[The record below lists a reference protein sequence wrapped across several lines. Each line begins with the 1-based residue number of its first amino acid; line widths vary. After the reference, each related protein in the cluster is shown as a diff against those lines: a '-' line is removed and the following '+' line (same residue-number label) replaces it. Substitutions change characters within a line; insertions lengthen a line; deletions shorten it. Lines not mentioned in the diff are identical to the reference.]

1 LVNIIDEIRNNSLC
15 NLLYMTNSSA
25 DIKATCDKETKLP
38 SPPKTADALSIPA
51 KVKSLEPTRQAVV
64 QAGDGLVKTVRPSMV
79 TSSPVKSRE
88 AVEPRFPG
96 IRKTPPLYS
105 AVTAKIEAQV
115 SMS

>member
-1 LVNIIDEIRNNSLC
+1 
-15 NLLYMTNSSA
+15 MTNSSA

-51 KVKSLEPTRQAVV
+51 KVKSLEPTRQAV
-64 QAGDGLVKTVRPSMV
+64 
-79 TSSPVKSRE
+79 
-88 AVEPRFPG
+88 
-96 IRKTPPLYS
+96 TPPLYS